1 MHRLIGALLS
11 SELKE
16 QEKLDI
22 IEHEYNIPISQE
34 FREDVR
40 IMCNLSTGIEER
52 ATERATKKA
61 TEKTSEKFILNM
73 YKKGYTLDQIADV
86 AETGGVELMGI
97 SLSGIG
103 TVGKEQLIS
112 SCSNGEPNWSY
123 IPTKGKSSKT
133 QTEFVSE
140 IRELARR
147 AATTTN
153 KTESE
158 YISRQVLGLRAEY
171 LSDVAPDR
179 KQLYEQA
186 KNTIKKQ
193 TGNPKCKGCGE
204 LSLLDF
210 LEKTEGKS
218 SNFAEKKFALAGG
231 GTLNCPILTTGGY
244 GAEIQY
250 QGVTVLSN
258 LGNGWGYEMTP
269 AELAKKDEFYSI
281 YWSEYNL
288 VKESGSSELREM
300 PDYLNQDR
308 PSFEAR
314 A

>member
-1 MHRLIGALLS
+1 MS
-11 SELKE
+11 
-16 QEKLDI
+16 
-22 IEHEYNIPISQE
+22 
-34 FREDVR
+34 V
-40 IMCNLSTGIEER
+40 
-52 ATERATKKA
+52 
-61 TEKTSEKFILNM
+61 
-73 YKKGYTLDQIADV
+73 
-86 AETGGVELMGI
+86 

-103 TVGKEQLIS
+103 AIRKEQLIS
-112 SCSNGEPNWSY
+112 SCSNGEPNWSF
-123 IPTKGKSSKT
+123 IPTKGKTSKT

-204 LSLLDF
+204 ISLLDF

-288 VKESGSSELREM
+288 VKESGSPELYDKIHNRNNYA
-300 PDYLNQDR
+300 DI
-308 PSFEAR
+308 
-314 A
+314 

>member
-1 MHRLIGALLS
+1 MVFIFQQKGKVQKRMRNLLVK
-11 SELKE
+11 LKNWH
-16 QEKLDI
+16 D
-22 IEHEYNIPISQE
+22 
-34 FREDVR
+34 
-40 IMCNLSTGIEER
+40 
-52 ATERATKKA
+52 
-61 TEKTSEKFILNM
+61 
-73 YKKGYTLDQIADV
+73 
-86 AETGGVELMGI
+86 
-97 SLSGIG
+97 
-103 TVGKEQLIS
+103 EQLR
-112 SCSNGEPNWSY
+112 
-123 IPTKGKSSKT
+123 
-133 QTEFVSE
+133 QQ
-140 IRELARR
+140 IRQS
-147 AATTTN
+147 T
-153 KTESE
+153 E

-193 TGNPKCKGCGE
+193 TGNSKCKGCGE

-210 LEKTEGKS
+210 LEKAEGKS

-281 YWSEYNL
+281 YWSEYNF
-288 VKESGSSELREM
+288 VKENGSSELREM
-300 PDYLNQDR
+300 PDYLDQDR

>member
-1 MHRLIGALLS
+1 
-11 SELKE
+11 
-16 QEKLDI
+16 
-22 IEHEYNIPISQE
+22 
-34 FREDVR
+34 
-40 IMCNLSTGIEER
+40 
-52 ATERATKKA
+52 
-61 TEKTSEKFILNM
+61 
-73 YKKGYTLDQIADV
+73 
-86 AETGGVELMGI
+86 MGI

-123 IPTKGKSSKT
+123 IPTKGKSSET
-133 QTEFVSE
+133 HAEFVSE

-204 LSLLDF
+204 
-210 LEKTEGKS
+210 
-218 SNFAEKKFALAGG
+218 
-231 GTLNCPILTTGGY
+231 
-244 GAEIQY
+244 
-250 QGVTVLSN
+250 
-258 LGNGWGYEMTP
+258 
-269 AELAKKDEFYSI
+269 
-281 YWSEYNL
+281 
-288 VKESGSSELREM
+288 
-300 PDYLNQDR
+300 
-308 PSFEAR
+308 
-314 A
+314 

>member
-1 MHRLIGALLS
+1 MVFYFN
-11 SELKE
+11 K
-16 QEKLDI
+16 
-22 IEHEYNIPISQE
+22 
-34 FREDVR
+34 RE
-40 IMCNLSTGIEER
+40 NL
-52 ATERATKKA
+52 
-61 TEKTSEKFILNM
+61 
-73 YKKGYTLDQIADV
+73 
-86 AETGGVELMGI
+86 
-97 SLSGIG
+97 
-103 TVGKEQLIS
+103 
-112 SCSNGEPNWSY
+112 
-123 IPTKGKSSKT
+123 KT

-158 YISRQVLGLRAEY
+158 YISRQVLGLWAEY

-218 SNFAEKKFALAGG
+218 SNFAEKKFALAVG

-281 YWSEYNL
+281 YWSEYNF
-288 VKESGSSELREM
+288 VKENGSSELREM
-300 PDYLNQDR
+300 PDYLDQDR

>member
-1 MHRLIGALLS
+1 MVFIFQQKGKVQKRMRNLLV
-11 SELKE
+11 
-16 QEKLDI
+16 KLENWHD
-22 IEHEYNIPISQE
+22 
-34 FREDVR
+34 
-40 IMCNLSTGIEER
+40 
-52 ATERATKKA
+52 
-61 TEKTSEKFILNM
+61 
-73 YKKGYTLDQIADV
+73 
-86 AETGGVELMGI
+86 
-97 SLSGIG
+97 
-103 TVGKEQLIS
+103 EQLR
-112 SCSNGEPNWSY
+112 
-123 IPTKGKSSKT
+123 
-133 QTEFVSE
+133 QQ
-140 IRELARR
+140 IRQS
-147 AATTTN
+147 T
-153 KTESE
+153 E

-193 TGNPKCKGCGE
+193 TGNSKCKGCGE

-210 LEKTEGKS
+210 LEKAEGKS

-281 YWSEYNL
+281 YWSEYNFA
-288 VKESGSSELREM
+288 KENGSSELREM